1 MAEKIFTVDRFL
13 GLNESVDS
21 ATELKLGEAS
31 KIENFNI
38 TDDYN
43 LKTRSGVTKI
53 FHDCTTIKAIWEG
66 FVEQYHLRL
75 IVYVDNNK
83 EMKLHYTL
91 LNNAKPDLPEIN
103 DEYMGL
109 DLSVNED
116 VSIFSFGD
124 KVYIKGTRGG
134 GYLGLPHFYAVY
146 YHPKENPGGNTLVH
160 TQAPYIPLYLSTA
173 DPVSGKGTEVE
184 RLNIFPTFDPI
195 DKERLFTAK
204 IQYSGDGTTNVYR
217 LPNRVMYVSSS
228 DVFVDNEKVAAE
240 VDVSKGTVKFG
251 TAPAK
256 GVNNVEITVGF
267 STGDLEKASER
278 LCRMKHSESYNG
290 ATDNRMFFYG
300 DGSNIAYYTG
310 APAFGSGLYIPAGN
324 EVAVDASTSMIT
336 GLRRQG
342 SRLMAFKPD
351 GTFSIDYTT
360 VTLADGSVI
369 AGFYVYP
376 VHRGIGNDMD
386 NQVQTVGNYA
396 RTLSSGGLY
405 EWRYAASYHQDE
417 RYAKLI
423 SQKVAKTLS
432 KADARRIIT
441 CDDNA
446 TQTYYMFLNDNEGT
460 VLVNRYNIDVWTTYK
475 AEIFKKIRHAVIG
488 QSGVTFATDKEVLQ
502 FDPDSNFDA
511 TYGKADMQ
519 RIQSVWESGYM
530 SFGADYLK
538 KHSSNLW
545 ISMLPEKKS
554 RMFVTVKTDKRDEYI
569 EKAIGQPLLDFS
581 DISFANF
588 SFLTSNA
595 PKVKRTKI
603 KVKKFIYYKLIF
615 RVAMDADTAGDR
627 ATILGYDQQVQYSS
641 AVK

>member
-13 GLNESVDS
+13 GLNESADS

-43 LKTRSGVTKI
+43 LKTRSGVAKI
-53 FHDCTTIKAIWEG
+53 FDDCTKIKAIWEG

-75 IVYVDNNK
+75 IVYVNEKNT
-83 EMKLHYTL
+83 MKLHYTL
-91 LNNAKPDLPEIN
+91 LNNATPEFPKDGFDAEN
-103 DEYMGL
+103 MDL
-109 DLSVNED
+109 DLNVDED

-124 KVYIKGTRGG
+124 KVYIKGTMIGTG
-134 GYLGLPHFYAVY
+134 EGVSGIPSFYAVY
-146 YHPKENPGGNTLVH
+146 YHPGEDPVNTLVH
-160 TQAPYIPLYLSTA
+160 GQGPYIPLYLSTA
-173 DPVSGKGTEVE
+173 DPVSGKGKEVE
-184 RLNIFPTFDPI
+184 RLNIFPTYDPF
-195 DKERLFTAK
+195 KRTQYFAAK
-204 IQYSGDGTTNVYR
+204 IQYSGDGTTNVYK
-217 LPNRVMYVSSS
+217 LPKGVIYCKSVS
-228 DVFVDNEKVAAE
+228 VDNKPVGQYEFDINA
-240 VDVSKGTVKFG
+240 GTVNIG
-251 TAPAK
+251 TTPAK

-267 STGDLEKASER
+267 YTDELVKAAKT
-278 LCRMKHSESYNG
+278 LCKMKHSESYNG

-360 VTLADGSVI
+360 VTLADGSVT

-417 RYAKLI
+417 RYAKMI

-432 KADARRIIT
+432 KADVTKIVT
-441 CDDNA
+441 CDDNS
-446 TQTYYMFLNDNEGT
+446 TQTYYMFLNDEEGT

-475 AEIFKKIRHAVIG
+475 AEIFKYIKHAVFG
-488 QSGVTFATDKEVLQ
+488 QSGVTFATDKEVLR

-511 TYGKADMQ
+511 PYSGDKMQ
-519 RIQSVWESGYM
+519 KIQSVWESGYM

-554 RMFVTVKTDKRDEYI
+554 RMIVTVKTDKRDEYI

-615 RVAMDADTAGDR
+615 RVSTEGDR